1 MPVRSIATGNGPA
14 FANHYLCLDALGIP
28 KLTWIRF
35 VARSTLAPR
44 ACLNGCMVADMFDE
58 HID

>member
-14 FANHYLCLDALGIP
+14 FAYHCLCLEALDIP
-28 KLTWIRF
+28 HADLDKVCREINTC
-35 VARSTLAPR
+35 PR
-44 ACLNGCMVADMFDE
+44 ACLDGCMVADVFDE